1 LRRREFLGEKRVLGE
16 EDEERESKRE
26 RERER
31 ERERDGSDFG
41 WEINLTDVVK

>member
-1 LRRREFLGEKRVLGE
+1 VLGADH
-16 EDEERESKRE
+16 EDRESKRE

-41 WEINLTDVVK
+41 WEKNLTDVVK